1 MKLVDPIGQ
10 SLLEVRE
17 AEARAD
23 MVRFGVRVFGFALF
37 LVVFVLPWVTTWT
50 R

>member
-23 MVRFGVRVFGFALF
+23 MVRFGVRVFFVA
-37 LVVFVLPWVTTWT
+37 LVVALILPWVMP
-50 R
+50 